1 MKRIRS
7 AALAVVLGLVS
18 VSAAHAAIESPI
30 HRSFNVHAGG
40 TITIDA
46 DVGDIKVTSG
56 ASNVSVDVIRRAKT
70 SSRSHADE
78 LFKDF
83 DITFAQEQNDVRIR
97 ARYNHPTSW
106 FHWNTDFDVRFVVSV
121 PAQYNVD
128 LTTSGGDVVVSDLAG
143 QTRVRTSGG
152 DVDLG
157 RIDGVVDAHTSGGDV
172 SISGSHASATLSTSG
187 GDIKVGDATGTL
199 SVKTSG
205 GSIDIRRAAADLKA
219 YTSGGSIE
227 IGDAGGA
234 IDASTS
240 GGSISAHLS
249 RQPHSDSRL
258 STSGGG
264 ITIHVAPN
272 VALDIDAQTSGG
284 DVASDVPVT
293 LLGKQNDS
301 SLNGKL
307 NGGGPKL
314 VLRSSGGDI
323 RLQK

>member
-1 MKRIRS
+1 MKRIRT
-7 AALAVVLGLVS
+7 AALAAVLGLVS
-18 VSAAHAAIESPI
+18 VTAAHAAIESPI
-30 HRSFNVHAGG
+30 HRNFSVHAGG
-40 TITIDA
+40 TVIIDTDA
-46 DVGDIKVTSG
+46 GDIKVTSG

-70 SSRSHADE
+70 SSREHADE

-83 DITFAQEQNDVRIR
+83 EITFAQEQNDVRIH

-106 FHWNTDFDVRFVVSV
+106 FHWNTDLDVRFVVNI

-128 LTTSGGDVVVSDLAG
+128 LTTSGGDIVVSDLAG
-143 QTRVRTSGG
+143 QARIRTSGG
-152 DVDLG
+152 DVALG
-157 RIDGVVDAHTSGGDV
+157 RIDGLVDAHTSGGDI
-172 SISGSHASATLSTSG
+172 SLSGSHAPATLSTSG
-187 GDIKVGDATGTL
+187 GDIKVGDAADSL
-199 SVKTSG
+199 SAKTSG
-205 GSIDIRRAAADLKA
+205 GSIDIRRAGAGLKA
-219 YTSGGSIE
+219 HTSGGSID

-240 GGSISAHLS
+240 GGSISARLS
-249 RQPHSDSRL
+249 RQPHADSRL

-264 ITIHVAPN
+264 ITIRVAPT
-272 VALDIDAQTSGG
+272 VALDIDAHTSGG

-293 LLGKQNDS
+293 ILGKQNDS

>member
-1 MKRIRS
+1 MKRIRT
-7 AALAVVLGLVS
+7 AALAAVLGLVS

-30 HRSFNVHAGG
+30 HRNFSVQAGG
-40 TITIDA
+40 TIIIDA

-56 ASNVSVDVIRRAKT
+56 GSNVSVDVIRRAKT

-83 DITFAQEQNDVRIR
+83 EVTFAQEQNDVRIR

-106 FHWNTDFDVRFVVSV
+106 FHWNTDLDVRFVVTV

-128 LTTSGGDVVVSDLAG
+128 LTTSGGDIVVSDLAG
-143 QTRVRTSGG
+143 QARVRTSGG
-152 DVDLG
+152 DVGLG
-157 RIDGVVDAHTSGGDV
+157 RIDGVVDVHTSGGDV
-172 SISGSHASATLSTSG
+172 SISGSRASATLSTSG
-187 GDIKVGDATGTL
+187 GDIKVGDATGSL

-205 GSIDIRRAAADLKA
+205 GSIDIRRATTDLVA
-219 YTSGGSIE
+219 HTSGGSIE

-240 GGSISAHLS
+240 GGSIRAHLS
-249 RQPHSDSRL
+249 RQPHSDSKL

-284 DVASDVPVT
+284 DVASDIPVT
-293 LLGKQNDS
+293 ILGKQNDS
-301 SLNGKL
+301 ALNGKL

>member
-1 MKRIRS
+1 MKRTRS

-30 HRSFNVHAGG
+30 HRNFNVHAGG

-56 ASNVSVDVIRRAKT
+56 ASNVSVEVIRRART
-70 SSRSHADE
+70 GSRSHADE
-78 LFKDF
+78 LFKDLEV
-83 DITFAQEQNDVRIR
+83 TFAQEQNDVRIR
-97 ARYNHPTSW
+97 ARYNHPFSW
-106 FHWNTDFDVRFVVSV
+106 FHWNTDLDVRFVVSV

-128 LTTSGGDVVVSDLAG
+128 LTTSGGDIVVSDLAG
-143 QTRVRTSGG
+143 QARVRTSGG
-152 DVDLG
+152 DVILG

-172 SISGSHASATLSTSG
+172 SISGSRASATLSTSG
-187 GDIKVGDATGTL
+187 GDIKVGDASGSL

-205 GSIDIRRAAADLKA
+205 GSIDIRRATTDLKA
-219 YTSGGSIE
+219 HTSGGSID

-240 GGSISAHLS
+240 GGSIRARLS
-249 RQPHSDSRL
+249 RQPHSDSKL

-264 ITIHVAPN
+264 ITMHVTPG

-284 DVASDVPVT
+284 DVASDVPIT
-293 LLGKQNDS
+293 ILGKQNDA

-323 RLQK
+323 RLEK

>member
-1 MKRIRS
+1 MTRIRT
-7 AALAVVLGLVS
+7 AAIAAVLGLAS
-18 VSAAHAAIESPI
+18 ISAAHAAIDSPI
-30 HRSFNVHAGG
+30 HRNFNVHAGG

-46 DVGDIKVTSG
+46 DLGDIKVTSG

-70 SSRSHADE
+70 SSNERANE

-83 DITFAQEQNDVRIR
+83 DVQFSQTQNDVHIR
-97 ARYNHPTSW
+97 TRYNHPTSW
-106 FHWNTDFDVRFVVSV
+106 FHWNNDFEVRFVVNV

-128 LTTSGGDVVVSDLAG
+128 LTTSGGDIAVSDLAG
-143 QTRVRTSGG
+143 RATVRTSGG
-152 DVDLG
+152 DVTLG
-157 RIDGVVDAHTSGGDV
+157 RIDGIVDAHTSGGDV
-172 SISGSHASATLSTSG
+172 SMAGSRAPATLSTSG
-187 GDIKVGDATGTL
+187 GDIKVGDASGSLTA
-199 SVKTSG
+199 KTSG
-205 GSIDIRRAAADLKA
+205 GSIDIRHANADLKA
-219 YTSGGSIE
+219 HTSGGSIE

-240 GGSISAHLS
+240 GGSIKARVS
-249 RQPHSDSRL
+249 RQPHADSRL

-272 VALDIDAQTSGG
+272 VALDIDAHTSGG

-293 LLGKQNDS
+293 IQGKQDDS

-323 RLQK
+323 RLAR

>member
-30 HRSFNVHAGG
+30 HRNFNVHAGG

-106 FHWNTDFDVRFVVSV
+106 FHWNTDFDVRFVVNV
-121 PAQYNVD
+121 PTQYNVD
-128 LTTSGGDVVVSDLAG
+128 LTTSGGDIVVSDLAG
-143 QTRVRTSGG
+143 QARVSTSGG

-187 GDIKVGDATGTL
+187 GDIKVGDATGSL

-205 GSIDIRRAAADLKA
+205 GSINIRRAAADLKA

-272 VALDIDAQTSGG
+272 VALDIDAHTSGG